1 MSRLR
6 KPRICI
12 TPIRM
17 HSVSA
22 LQILE
27 NTTNFSSLQPSVRI
41 RPLHLHSAVSVCV
54 PSISISKCFNNG
66 PKVILSPLKSAI
78 SNSSYRKVLS
88 LKTRRLYPNI
98 TKCDTKRCLCC
109 KHISCKSTI
118 KSSVNSRTFNVK
130 LSVDVD
136 CKSTNI
142 IYVLT

>member
-1 MSRLR
+1 MAYKQL
-6 KPRICI
+6 KI
-12 TPIRM
+12 TIKPIRM
-17 HSVSA
+17 HSVSS
-22 LQILE
+22 LQIPK
-27 NTTNFSSLQPSVRI
+27 NTTNFSSLQPTVRI
-41 RPLHLHSAVSVCV
+41 RPLNLHSAASVHV
-54 PSISISKCFNNG
+54 PSISINKCFNNG

-78 SNSSYRKVLS
+78 SNSSYRKVLHF
-88 LKTRRLYPNI
+88 KTRRVYPNVS
-98 TKCDTKRCLCC
+98 KCGTKRCLCC